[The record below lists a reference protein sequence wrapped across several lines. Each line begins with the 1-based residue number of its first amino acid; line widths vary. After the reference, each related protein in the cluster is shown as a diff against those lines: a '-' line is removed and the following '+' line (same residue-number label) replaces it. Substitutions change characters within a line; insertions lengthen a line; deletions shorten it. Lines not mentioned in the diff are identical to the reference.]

1 MTFLLRERGYFNGDY
16 HDINDVIPFR
26 IPVSRTHFQVPVCFN
41 QVYDDFRRNAFFQ
54 RHP

>member
-16 HDINDVIPFR
+16 HDINDVIAFR
-26 IPVSRTHFQVPVCFN
+26 ISVSRTHFQVPVCFN